1 MAYGEPRSQPMGAR
15 AAPDYC
21 RTIHNNGGQT
31 MSFALYVIG
40 LAILLGGIG
49 WALVAAHVA
58 TMYVAIVCLI
68 VAGIGVMTAVSRTR
82 LKDPPN

>member
-1 MAYGEPRSQPMGAR
+1 MGGAAVGGYRR
-15 AAPDYC
+15 AIRNKGDK
-21 RTIHNNGGQT
+21 I

-40 LAILLGGIG
+40 LAILLGGIA

-58 TMYVAIVCLI
+58 STYVAIVCLI
-68 VAGIGVMTAVSRTR
+68 VAGIGVMMAVSRTR

>member
-1 MAYGEPRSQPMGAR
+1 MGR
-15 AAPDYC
+15 AAVGSYGGAI
-21 RTIHNNGGQT
+21 RNNGDKL

-40 LAILLGGIG
+40 LAILLGGIA

-58 TMYVAIVCLI
+58 TTYVAIVCLI
-68 VAGIGVMTAVSRTR
+68 VGGIGVMMAVSRTR

>member
-1 MAYGEPRSQPMGAR
+1 MAYGEPRSQPMGGR
-15 AAPDYC
+15 AASGYC
-21 RTIHNNGGQT
+21 RFIHNKGGQL

-40 LAILLGGIG
+40 LAILLGGIA

-58 TMYVAIVCLI
+58 TTYVAIVCLI
-68 VAGIGVMTAVSRTR
+68 VAGIGVMMAVSRTR